1 MNTNSLCHVIV
12 FSLNGNLCLST
23 QKSAVVNTSEAQH
36 AYQCDVW
43 LTELADKA
51 VILDTLVTFH
61 AKNTTVIHIQEL
73 FISSLAK
80 YEKECISSGGI
91 RMDSRTDI
99 Q

>member
-1 MNTNSLCHVIV
+1 MLKHTKIGIIIGISIGIIIV
-12 FSLNGNLCLST
+12 SYLLL
-23 QKSAVVNTSEAQH
+23 VNTSEARH

-73 FISSLAK
+73 FISSLEK
-80 YEKECISSGGI
+80 YEKECIESGGI

>member
-1 MNTNSLCHVIV
+1 MLKHTKIGIIIGISIGIIIV
-12 FSLNGNLCLST
+12 SYLLL
-23 QKSAVVNTSEAQH
+23 VNTSEAQH

-43 LTELADKA
+43 ITELADKA

-73 FISSLAK
+73 FISSLEK